1 MSHGGIT
8 GTKKEQA
15 RKTIRA
21 QLLLNA
27 NELEALRTMI
37 LAIIRNDWSLSQRVK
52 YAALYE
58 DLMSLAHKTQAA
70 SGWIPKYLYDSRNY

>member
-37 LAIIRNDWSLSQRVK
+37 LAIIRVADVLF
-52 YAALYE
+52 
-58 DLMSLAHKTQAA
+58 
-70 SGWIPKYLYDSRNY
+70 